1 MCAIGCGHREIS
13 FFSITMGTPE
23 RIAGV
28 LPAPIQLLSSSH
40 LTTLWS
46 SYGHIYRLWVRLD
59 NSPSSK
65 TSLILKTVNPPAVTR
80 AADESHLRKL
90 VSYRVERYFYA
101 NLSSALSPPN
111 LARVA
116 TCYPVAEKASNDSLL
131 LEDLEVNFPISPGSG
146 LGLQRTHAVLK
157 WLANFHAAFWGLP
170 NDPSVTLIP
179 PPFDVPNP
187 SEAQGA
193 WAQGG
198 YWYLDTRQEE
208 YSCIGSDWKTHLPHF
223 QAAAE
228 KLKTDTR
235 GRTLIHGDC
244 KAANILFSADSSTCA
259 LYDFQYV
266 GGGLGAQDL
275 VYFIGTSIDGAILRK
290 NGAHEELLNYYY
302 QELKT
307 ALKLR
312 NLNADKDLFTFAV
325 LKSQFEVAL
334 VDWMRFMAGWG
345 RWGNAGWV
353 ESNVRSILKRWTAE
367 NSGP

>member
-1 MCAIGCGHREIS
+1 
-13 FFSITMGTPE
+13 MGTPAS
-23 RIAGV
+23 IAGV
-28 LPAPIQLLSSSH
+28 LPASIQLLSSAH

-46 SYGHIYRLWVRLD
+46 SYGHIYRLRVRLD
-59 NSPSSK
+59 NSPSSQ
-65 TSLILKTVNPPAVTR
+65 TYLILKTVNPPAITA

-90 VSYRVERYFYA
+90 VSYRVERYFYST
-101 NLSSALSPPN
+101 LSSALSPPN

-116 TCYPVAEKASNDSLL
+116 KHYPVAEKASNDSLL
-131 LEDLEVNFPISPGSG
+131 LEDLELSFPVAPGSG
-146 LGLQRTHAVLK
+146 LGLQRTHAVLT

-170 NDPSVTLIP
+170 SDLTLVP
-179 PPFDVPNP
+179 PPSEVPNP
-187 SEAQGA
+187 EAAQGA

-198 YWYLDTRQEE
+198 YWYLATRQDE
-208 YSCIGSDWKTHLPHF
+208 YACIGRDWKPHLSHF

-228 KLKTDTR
+228 KLKSETR

-244 KAANILFSADSSTCA
+244 KAANILFSADSSACA

-290 NGAHEELLNYYY
+290 KGAEGELLSFYHR
-302 QELKT
+302 ELT
-307 ALKLR
+307 DALR
-312 NLNADKDLFTFAV
+312 ARGMDADTELFTFPV
-325 LKSQFEVAL
+325 LQAQFDAAL

-353 ESNVRSILKRWTAE
+353 ESNARRILKRWTE
-367 NSGP
+367 DGPDPY